1 MIPAILK
8 DFRVLFFVLIIVASV
23 GIIGFSGGSHGIYVN
38 SIETSS
44 PFYGKVSVGEKL
56 ESLNDMPVTGQD
68 TVSKFQNFTGAL
80 RVLHNG
86 KIDILGVEKP
96 GLDITVLEKTQGRI
110 HWGMDI
116 VGGTRILLKPK
127 EKVSDETLANLVSI
141 LDKRINTYGLKEAR
155 VQPIQEFS
163 GDKYVQVEMAGGS
176 RKDIEDILSKQGK
189 FEGKVTKP
197 VSFSNGTAKLLG
209 KDVTFSSGT
218 VFVDGKALAVNDSI
232 TVDNIGIELVNFTNS
247 SALFYASIYTGADIK
262 YVCIQEQSGVCYS
275 RVQPFPA
282 GGFEFTFQVF
292 VTNEGAQKFAKATAD
307 AQKIGGSLDS
317 RLVLFLDGGEVSI
330 LNIDSGLAGVAL
342 TQPQIT
348 GVRPDVESA
357 NAEKLSLQTILQSG
371 ALPVPLEIVK
381 VDQVSA
387 KLGEGFLSSAIIAA
401 LVGAVAVGLI
411 LFIRYRDFKV
421 VLPALFTSLAEV
433 VIIFAVS
440 ILINWTIDLPAL
452 AGIMAT
458 IGTGVDAQIMIIDEL
473 KRGNKEMLTFK
484 QKIKKAFFM
493 IWGSGSTVLAAM
505 IPLMVVGIGGVR
517 GFAITT
523 MFGVLIGIIIAR
535 PAFGKIAEYIV
546 EGEKPQETS
555 VKQ

>member
-1 MIPAILK
+1 MIPAVLR
-8 DFRVLFFVLIIVASV
+8 DFRVMFFIFVILASLAV
-23 GIIGFSGGSHGIYVN
+23 IGFSGGGHGVYV
-38 SIETSS
+38 SSVESYS

-56 ESLNDMPVTGQD
+56 ESLNDMQVTGQE
-68 TVSKFQNFTGAL
+68 TVSKFQDFTGAL

-86 KIDILGVEKP
+86 KIDIIPVEKP
-96 GLDITVLEKTQGRI
+96 GLGIAVSEKTQGRI

-116 VGGTRILLKPK
+116 IGGTRILLKPK
-127 EKVSDETLANLVSI
+127 EKVSEETLANLVSI

-155 VQPIQEFS
+155 VQPVQEFS

-176 RKDIEDILSKQGK
+176 RKDIEDVLSKQGK

-197 VSFSNGTAKLLG
+197 VNFSNGTAKLLG
-209 KDVTFSSGT
+209 KSVEFSAGDIL
-218 VFVDGKALAVNDSI
+218 VDGKTVRVNDSI
-232 TVDNIGIELVNFTNS
+232 AIEGIGIELVNFTNS
-247 SALFYASIYTGADIK
+247 SALFYTSVYSGADIK
-262 YVCIQEQSGVCYS
+262 YVCIQEQSGVCFS
-275 RVQPFPA
+275 RVQPYPA

-292 VTNEGAQKFAKATAD
+292 VTNEGAQRFAKVTAD
-307 AQKIGGSLDS
+307 SQKVGGSLDS
-317 RLVLFLDGGEVSI
+317 RLILFLDGSEVSI
-330 LNIDSGLAGVAL
+330 LNIDSGLAGVEL

-387 KLGEGFLSSAIIAA
+387 KLGASFLNSTIIAA
-401 LVGAVAVGLI
+401 LIGGVAVGLV

-421 VLPALFTSLAEV
+421 ILPALFTSFAEV

-473 KRGNKEMLTFK
+473 KRRQKEMLTLK

-493 IWGSGSTVLAAM
+493 IWGSGATVLAAM

-523 MFGVLIGIIIAR
+523 MIGVLIGIVIAR

-546 EGEKPQETS
+546 EGEKAQEA